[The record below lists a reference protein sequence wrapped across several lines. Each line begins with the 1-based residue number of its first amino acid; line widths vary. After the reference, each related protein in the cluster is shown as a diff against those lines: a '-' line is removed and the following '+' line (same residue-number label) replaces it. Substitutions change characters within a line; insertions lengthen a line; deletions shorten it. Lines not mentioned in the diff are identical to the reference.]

1 MSEDVVKSL
10 ARSATKML
18 PQEEWAE
25 VKRKKSNLF
34 IGIPKETSLQEKR
47 VPLVP
52 DDIELLVNNGH
63 EVHIES
69 KAGEKANFSDNAY
82 SEAGAHVVYSREE
95 VFKADIILKVEPLS
109 YDEIELMKRGQT
121 LISALQLPVQPK
133 NFLQKLMD
141 KKITAIAY
149 DFIQDNQGRL
159 PVIRAMSEIA
169 GNTSILIAAEY
180 LSNVNEGQGMML
192 GGISGVKPTEVVI
205 IGAGAVA
212 EFAAR
217 AAIGLGATVKVFS
230 NNTSKLRR
238 LQEGVGCR
246 IYTST
251 IQPKVIEKAFETAD
265 VAIGAIRSESGRS
278 PVIVT
283 EEMVMKMREGS
294 VIVDVSIDQGGCFET
309 SKMTNHSNPTY
320 TKYGVIHY
328 CVPNIASRVARTASY
343 VLSNIFAPVILE
355 LGDGGGIDH
364 CIQEINS
371 IRSGIYLYRGML
383 TNKYLAENF
392 KLPYKDL
399 DLLLAAIK

>member
-18 PQEEWAE
+18 PQEEMAG
-25 VKRKKSNLF
+25 VKKKKSELF
-34 IGIPKETSLQEKR
+34 IGIPRETSLQERR

-52 DDIELLVNNGH
+52 NDVELLVNNGH
-63 EVHIES
+63 EVYIES
-69 KAGEKANFSDNAY
+69 KAGDKANFSDNAY
-82 SEAGAHVVYSREE
+82 SEAGAQVVYSREE

-133 NFLQKLMD
+133 NFLQKLID

-149 DFIQDNQGRL
+149 DFIQDREGRL

-169 GNTSILIAAEY
+169 GNSAVLIAAEY
-180 LSNVNEGQGMML
+180 LSNVNNGQGMML

-217 AAIGLGATVKVFS
+217 AAIGLGASVKVFS

-251 IQPKVIEKAFETAD
+251 IQPKVIEKALESAD
-265 VAIGAIRSESGRS
+265 VAIGAIRSETGRS
-278 PVIVT
+278 PVIVS
-283 EEMVMKMREGS
+283 EEMVQRMQEGS

-309 SKMTNHSNPTY
+309 SKVTNHSEPTFI
-320 TKYGVIHY
+320 KYGVVHY
-328 CVPNIASRVARTASY
+328 CVPNIASRSARTASY
-343 VLSNIFAPVILE
+343 VLSNIFAPVILQ

-364 CIQEINS
+364 CIKEINS
-371 IRSGIYLYRGML
+371 VRSGIYLYRGML

-399 DLLLAAIK
+399 DLLLAAI

>member
-18 PQEEWAE
+18 PQEELAE
-25 VKRKKSNLF
+25 VRKKKSNLF
-34 IGIPKETSLQEKR
+34 IGIPRETSLQEKR

-52 DDIELLVNNGH
+52 NDVEVLVNNGH
-63 EVHIES
+63 EVYIES
-69 KAGEKANFSDNAY
+69 KAGEKANFSDNDY
-82 SEAGAHVVYSREE
+82 SEAGAQVVYSREE
-95 VFKADIILKVEPLS
+95 VYRADIILKVEPLS

-133 NFLQKLMD
+133 NFIQKLID

-149 DFIQDNQGRL
+149 DYIQDNEGRL

-169 GNTSILIAAEY
+169 GNTAILVAAEY
-180 LSNVNEGQGMML
+180 LSNANDGQGMML
-192 GGISGVKPTEVVI
+192 GGISGVKPTEVII

-217 AAIGLGATVKVFS
+217 AALGLGATVKVFS

-251 IQPKVIEKAFETAD
+251 IQPKVLEQAMTTAD
-265 VAIGAIRSESGRS
+265 VAIGAMRSETGRS

-283 EEMVMKMREGS
+283 EAMVRNMPEGS

-309 SKMTNHSNPTY
+309 SKMTNHSDPTFE
-320 TKYGVIHY
+320 KYGVTHY
-328 CVPNIASRVARTASY
+328 CVPNIPSRVARTASY
-343 VLSNIFAPVILE
+343 VLSNIFAPVIIQ

-364 CIQEINS
+364 CIKEVMS
-371 IRSGIYLYRGML
+371 VRSGIYLYRGML

-399 DLLLAAIK
+399 DLLLAAI